1 MIAIFRGE
9 LGKKIDGCNALQLD
23 RAKAFKQTDAMIEA
37 FGFKKGDRR
46 KFESPDILEPTGAT
60 KTGIEQLLSS
70 KPTREAQ
77 REEDKTF
84 QNFLEQQHGV
94 KLDIEKAVA
103 ELRTST
109 LGAQGIARGGGG
121 GSVLALIGLVGGS
134 GGASLAP
141 IVAGMVLGN
150 PALNAGA
157 FRFLG
162 ASQKVIDNVTDF
174 TKRHKQALRE
184 QGLETSVI
192 DAMTIGELAN
202 RRLESQGDILTQ
214 IGENN
219 GND

>member
-1 MIAIFRGE
+1 M
-9 LGKKIDGCNALQLD
+9 
-23 RAKAFKQTDAMIEA
+23 
-37 FGFKKGDRR
+37 
-46 KFESPDILEPTGAT
+46 
-60 KTGIEQLLSS
+60 
-70 KPTREAQ
+70 
-77 REEDKTF
+77 
-84 QNFLEQQHGV
+84 
-94 KLDIEKAVA
+94 
-103 ELRTST
+103 
-109 LGAQGIARGGGG
+109 
-121 GSVLALIGLVGGS
+121 GGS